1 MDKAFYRKFFEV
13 QKKHW
18 WFVSKKK
25 IVLDFIDRYL
35 STNDNHKIL
44 DIGCGSGLM
53 LNALEQIG
61 DTYGM
66 DMSDEAINFSREIF
80 SGTVKKGMLPDNIP
94 YDEEYFSIVVALDVI
109 EHVDDDRASLTA
121 IRSHIVEGGQAIISV
136 PACMFLWSEHDVL
149 NEHKRRYTLEELKGK
164 LIEAGFTIEKISYF
178 NTFLF
183 PLISLVRIIN
193 NLLKRKGASEIDLP
207 HPAINFIVEK
217 IFSLEKYFLRIM
229 NFPIGVSV
237 LAVVRK

>member
-1 MDKAFYRKFFEV
+1 MNKEFYRKFFEV

-25 IVLDFIDRYL
+25 IVLDFIDRYVP
-35 STNDNHKIL
+35 TNDNHKIL

-66 DMSDEAINFSREIF
+66 DMSDDAINFSKEIF

-94 YDEEYFSIVVALDVI
+94 YDEEYFSLVVALDVI

-121 IRSHIVEGGQAIISV
+121 IRSHIAEGGQAVISV

-164 LIEAGFTIEKISYF
+164 LIDAGFTIEKISYF

-183 PLISLVRIIN
+183 PLISLVRMMN
-193 NLLKRKGASEIDLP
+193 NLLKRKGASEIALP
-207 HPAINFIVEK
+207 HPAINYIVEK

>member
-94 YDEEYFSIVVALDVI
+94 YDVVALDVI

-207 HPAINFIVEK
+207 HPAINFIVEQ
-217 IFSLEKYFLRIM
+217 IFSLEKYFLRVM

>member
-94 YDEEYFSIVVALDVI
+94 YDEEYFSIVIALDVI
-109 EHVDDDRASLTA
+109 EHVNDDRASLAA

-183 PLISLVRIIN
+183 PLISLVRMIN